1 MVSRVCATRK
11 MVVVLVSVVMH
22 LLSSSL
28 VLQHPRD
35 SEEKVRA
42 RVEQYQQFLDDLLDY
57 YETGQH
63 VNADQDPQMVFES
76 VESILVNPLPKRM

>member
-1 MVSRVCATRK
+1 

>member
-1 MVSRVCATRK
+1 MSVV
-11 MVVVLVSVVMH
+11 VVVLVSVVIH
-22 LLSSSL
+22 LLSTSL
-28 VLQHPRD
+28 ALQHPRD

-42 RVEQYQQFLDDLLDY
+42 RVEQYQQFLDDILDY

-76 VESILVNPLPKRM
+76 VESILVNPLPKQM